1 MILLYNNGSQTT
13 YSYGGAYS
21 FGETNYTDVNEIVR
35 SIWRF
40 TTPTEIP
47 VNSLITRVDFSY
59 TGDTYEQFVVTFI
72 ASCPS
77 SPNYEQTYN
86 LAGNGSYID
95 FYTSGGGQ
103 VKTSQMPSGF
113 FTDIENVISA
123 SQSNIYIGIYSL
135 NEGMSVSPTTISQ
148 MSLKIY
154 YNRPAS
160 FSLSNN
166 FGSGVVELN
175 GTNLASGS
183 PSNTHENDAVTLNAV
198 WPQTDNQGYQ
208 RVWNTSGAS
217 QSISDWKQMVSGIY
231 SSKSYNSQYSFT
243 VAYSDAGTT
252 YMANL
257 MKLCNITLQNNFI
270 GVSNGYPI
278 SVNGN
283 QVSSPS
289 SNNMVVE
296 ENAILGKAISETING
311 IYYNLSKWTDANNNI
326 LSSYAL

>member
-1 MILLYNNGSQTT
+1 MNTKCFSFVFITLLCSIIFAPVQIFAQLTTTVTGSRLSSAQAQVYKNGSQTT

-77 SPNYEQTYN
+77 SPTYEQTYN
-86 LAGNGSYID
+86 LAGSGSYID

-113 FTDIENVISA
+113 FTDVENVISA

-166 FGSGVVELN
+166 FGSGFVELN

-208 RVWNTSGAS
+208 RV
-217 QSISDWKQMVSGIY
+217 
-231 SSKSYNSQYSFT
+231 
-243 VAYSDAGTT
+243 
-252 YMANL
+252 
-257 MKLCNITLQNNFI
+257 
-270 GVSNGYPI
+270 
-278 SVNGN
+278 
-283 QVSSPS
+283 
-289 SNNMVVE
+289 
-296 ENAILGKAISETING
+296 
-311 IYYNLSKWTDANNNI
+311 
-326 LSSYAL
+326 